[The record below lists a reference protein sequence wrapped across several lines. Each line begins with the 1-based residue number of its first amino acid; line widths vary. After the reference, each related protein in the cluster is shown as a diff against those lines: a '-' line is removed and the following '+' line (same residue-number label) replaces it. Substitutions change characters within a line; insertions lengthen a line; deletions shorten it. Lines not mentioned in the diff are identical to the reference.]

1 MKSVDLKIHGMHC
14 ASCALNIE
22 KQLIKNDSVKNASVN
37 YALEKAHIKL
47 ANETFSKNELIK
59 IIENA
64 GDYKVITE
72 NSPINKNHSNK
83 TLQKCILSILITIP
97 MMIMMFLPKSVMM
110 VGNRMQYMN
119 WYMFVGTFI
128 VVFIF
133 GWQFHKGMFLQAK
146 KSKANMNTL
155 VSIGTLAAF
164 IFSVYAMFNNMHVY
178 FESAAMIIA
187 LILLGKYLEE
197 KSKGRASSAIQKL
210 LELGVKKARIIKN
223 GKTTEV
229 EISEVQLHDI
239 LLVKPGEKIPLDGII
254 TKGST
259 SINESMLTGESIPVE
274 KQIDDQVFG
283 ATING
288 SSAIE
293 IKVNKI
299 GDDTVLA
306 QIIKMVEAA
315 QNSKAPIQKF
325 ADTVAGIFVPI
336 VLIIAL
342 ATFIIWMFILG
353 VGFETA
359 LINAVAVL
367 VIACPCALGLAT
379 PTAIMVGTGKGAD
392 LGILIKNAETLERAH
407 RTDTIVF
414 DKTGTLTLG
423 KPSVTDIEIYNNDI
437 NQNDVLQVICSI
449 ESQSEH
455 ALANAFIEYTQKNS
469 ISLLEVHN
477 VKAIHGK
484 GIEGIVNDQKYL
496 IGNAN
501 FLTENKINTTAAQKD
516 FETFAQ
522 QGKTPI
528 YIGTKNQLIG
538 LIAVADTVKDG
549 AINLI
554 KRIKQAGL
562 EIHMISGD
570 NKKTAQAVAQQ
581 LGIKNVIADVLPQDK
596 ANEVIKLQKQN
607 KTVAFV
613 GDGINDAPA
622 LAQSDL
628 GIAIGSGTDVAIET
642 GNIVLI
648 SKKPE
653 RIANA
658 ITLSRQTFSAIK
670 QNLFFA
676 FIYNIIAIPLAA
688 LGFLSPIIAAAAMS
702 LSSVSVVTNSIRIRK
717 KKL

>member
-1 MKSVDLKIHGMHC
+1 MKSIDLKIHGMHC
-14 ASCALNIE
+14 TSCALNIE
-22 KQLIKNDSVKNASVN
+22 KQLLKNDKVKKASVN
-37 YALEKAHIKL
+37 YALEKAHI
-47 ANETFSKNELIK
+47 ETDYESISRDDVIS

-64 GDYKVITE
+64 GDYKVITKE
-72 NSPINKNHSNK
+72 SSSTAKHSNK
-83 TLQKCILSILITIP
+83 TLYKCILSILITLP
-97 MMIMMFLPKSVMM
+97 MMTMMFLPESVMM
-110 VGNRMQYMN
+110 TGKRMAFMN
-119 WYMFVGTFI
+119 WYMLTGTFI

-146 KSKANMNTL
+146 KGKANMDTL
-155 VSIGTLAAF
+155 VSIGTLTAF
-164 IFSVYAMFNNMHVY
+164 IFSVYAMYNNMHVY

-210 LELGVKKARIIKN
+210 LELGVKKARVVKN
-223 GKTTEV
+223 GQTIEV
-229 EISEVQLHDI
+229 EISEVKLNDI

-259 SINESMLTGESIPVE
+259 SIDESMLTGESIPVE
-274 KQIDDQVFG
+274 KQANDQVFG

-299 GDDTVLA
+299 GDNTVLA

-325 ADTVAGIFVPI
+325 ADTVAGIFVPA
-336 VLIIAL
+336 VLCIAL
-342 ATFIIWMFILG
+342 ATFLVWMFIFSA
-353 VGFETA
+353 GFETA

-379 PTAIMVGTGKGAD
+379 PTAIMVGTAKGAD

-423 KPSVTDIEIYNNDI
+423 KPSVTDIKIYSNEINEKDL
-437 NQNDVLQVICSI
+437 LQAICSI

-455 ALANAFIEYTQKNS
+455 ALANAFVEYAQKNS
-469 ISLLEVHN
+469 ISLIEVNN
-477 VKAIHGK
+477 VKATHGK
-484 GIEGIVNDQKYL
+484 GIEGIVNNQKYL
-496 IGNAN
+496 IGNES
-501 FLTENKINTTAAQKD
+501 FLTENKIKTALAQKD
-516 FETFAQ
+516 FEKLAE

-528 YIGTKNQLIG
+528 YIGTDTQLIG
-538 LIAVADTVKDG
+538 LIAVADTIKEGTID
-549 AINLI
+549 LI

-570 NKKTAQAVAQQ
+570 NKKTAEAVAKQ
-581 LGIKNVIADVLPQDK
+581 LGINNVIADVLPQDK

-642 GNIVLI
+642 GNIVLM

-653 RIANA
+653 RIADA
-658 ITLSRQTFSAIK
+658 ISLSRQTFSAIK

-676 FIYNIIAIPLAA
+676 FIYNVIAIPLAA